1 MSIILSNEHQMLVAA
16 KRSFVRLLL
25 FREQKSNFIDRNF
38 VSVALKVFFDVGR
51 WELGLAVAD
60 HKQDQIQM

>member
-16 KRSFVRLLL
+16 NRSFARLLS
-25 FREQKSNFIDRNF
+25 REQKLIFIDRNF

-51 WELGLAVAD
+51 WELELAAVD
-60 HKQDQIQM
+60 HKRDQIQM

>member
-16 KRSFVRLLL
+16 KRLFVRLLS
-25 FREQKSNFIDRNF
+25 REHKSNFIDCNF

-51 WELGLAVAD
+51 WELELAVVD
-60 HKQDQIQM
+60 LKQDQIQM